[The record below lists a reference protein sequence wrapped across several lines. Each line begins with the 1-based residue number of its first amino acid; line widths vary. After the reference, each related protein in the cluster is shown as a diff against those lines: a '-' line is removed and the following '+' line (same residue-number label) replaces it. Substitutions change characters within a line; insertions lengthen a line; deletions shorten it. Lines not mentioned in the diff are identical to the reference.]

1 MSCSMFVVHLILKS
15 KQTSHFVS
23 IDSLSCQCKTTVTND
38 VVFHSGEGL
47 SVSDILS
54 NLTIG
59 SRPPAEGSTIIAGD
73 GFQYHLTGSVVDEN
87 TIFEVNTKG
96 RTLYLKNVRSTVHIQ
111 GWESIVPKI
120 YEAESARVYN
130 AVSIY
135 IRVFQALLYH
145 HSNGYPYFI
154 DCD

>member
-1 MSCSMFVVHLILKS
+1 MSCSMFVVQLILKS

-23 IDSLSCQCKTTVTND
+23 IYSLSCQCKTTVTND

-47 SVSDILS
+47 SASDILS

-59 SRPPAEGSTIIAGD
+59 SRPPAEGSTVFAGE
-73 GFQYHLTGSVVDEN
+73 GFQYHLMGSVLDEN
-87 TIFEVNTKG
+87 TIFEVETKG

-135 IRVFQALLYH
+135 MRVFQALLYH
-145 HSNGYPYFI
+145 HSNGLSLLYRL
-154 DCD
+154 